1 MATTKIA
8 GFQLGKSASS
18 VGANF
23 RAFCRGRSQAER
35 FAKLCI
41 LVREVEECEY
51 IFNTM
56 TYGNKTAISPLLA
69 EALEIL
75 KAAQK
80 VKSSI
85 SPPK

>member
-23 RAFCRGRSQAER
+23 RAFCRGGLQAER
-35 FAKLCI
+35 FAKICT
-41 LVREVEECEY
+41 VMEEADECEY
-51 IFNTM
+51 ILNTM
-56 TYGNKTAISPLLA
+56 NYGNKTAISPLLA

-80 VKSSI
+80 VTSSI